1 MIMVSVLLDKS
12 NPFHLKD
19 RVYMHPFWHNMDPVS
34 VLDYRYGTD
43 EMRNV
48 FRADSY
54 LNFLLKVEATLAE
67 AQSEIGIVP
76 KRAAIEIKKGL
87 KLVKRKRVEE
97 IETEINHDVMAVVK
111 GLEEQVG
118 DAGKWIHFGATS
130 YDIVDTARALQH
142 KKAITLIEMALK
154 KLIKSLSQL
163 AKKHKDTVMLG
174 RTHGQWATPIT
185 FGLKM
190 AVFTSELAR
199 HMERLTELKPR
210 LMTGKFL
217 GAVGSGAAMY
227 PHTLKVQKL
236 VCKKLEL
243 NEPLATTQILGRDR
257 IAEVIAWGAN
267 LATSIEKFTIEVR
280 NLQRS
285 DIGEVAEAFNIKKQV
300 GSSTMAQKKNPITS
314 ENVGGLARIVRSV
327 LYSSYENNLQWHER
341 DLANSS
347 NERIILPQFYILLE
361 YIIKKTENVFSNL
374 YVNKEKM
381 KENLDGAGGLPM
393 AEAFVI
399 ALGKTEM
406 GRQNAHEL
414 IRSITMDAEKKGI
427 TFREN
432 IKTNHEVQKYLNNDE
447 IMHCLEPNN
456 YVGHSH
462 EIIDKVL
469 ASINE

>member
-1 MIMVSVLLDKS
+1 
-12 NPFHLKD
+12 
-19 RVYMHPFWHNMDPVS
+19 MHPFWRNMDPVS
-34 VLDYRYGTD
+34 VLDYRYGTED
-43 EMRNV
+43 MRNV
-48 FRADSY
+48 FRANSY

-76 KRAAIEIKKGL
+76 KEAATEIRKGL
-87 KLVKRKRVEE
+87 KLVKRERVEE
-97 IETEINHDVMAVVK
+97 IEAEINHDVMAVVK

-118 DAGKWIHFGATS
+118 EAGKWIHFGATS

-142 KKAITLIEMALK
+142 KKAISLIEKALK
-154 KLIKSLSQL
+154 RLINSMAKL
-163 AKKHKDTVMLG
+163 AGKHKNTVMLG

-190 AVFTSELAR
+190 AVFTSELVR
-199 HMERLTELKPR
+199 HMERLVELKPR
-210 LMTGKFL
+210 ILTGKFL
-217 GAVGSGAAMY
+217 GAVGSGAAMH
-227 PHTLKVQKL
+227 PHTLNVQKR
-236 VCKKLEL
+236 VCEKLEL

-285 DIGEVAEAFNIKKQV
+285 DIGEVAEAFNVEKQV

-327 LYSSYENNLQWHER
+327 LYSAYENNLQWHER

-361 YIIKKTENVFSNL
+361 YIILKTENVFSNL

-381 KENLDGAGGLPM
+381 KENLNGAGGLPM

-399 ALGKTEM
+399 ALGKTKL
-406 GRQNAHEL
+406 GRQDAHEL
-414 IRSITMDAEKKGI
+414 IRNITMDAEKKGI
-427 TFREN
+427 TFDEN
-432 IKTNHEVQKYLNNDE
+432 IKNNAEVQKYLENEE
-447 IMHCLEPNN
+447 ILHCLEPDN
-456 YVGHSH
+456 YVGHSQ